1 VPPTLGPALRLGIVA
16 LARER
21 WLLALGLAAGGL
33 RRLLSVPAV
42 AFAWAIALEAA
53 VLAGRGR
60 PSSPLASLAGAAA
73 AVTSSRFLGIAAGLW
88 LAGALCGAA
97 LRVAYVSGAAP
108 ALAAAMGG
116 GRWGADGF
124 AASVAAGFPRV
135 AATAALGFIAELSGG
150 LFALALA
157 LGALRLLGAGHAPGG
172 APGLALATALALT
185 LAVAVPWALGA
196 AADAAV
202 ARAAVAGDGPA
213 DAFAAAARRVLA
225 RPGSFLLGALLFG
238 VAGAIGTAAVELL
251 GEALAQALHG
261 AGPAVLVGPGLL
273 ASVAAL
279 AVAAL
284 VDLAWLGTVSALAC
298 AETR

>member
-1 VPPTLGPALRLGIVA
+1 
-16 LARER
+16 
-21 WLLALGLAAGGL
+21 
-33 RRLLSVPAV
+33 
-42 AFAWAIALEAA
+42 
-53 VLAGRGR
+53 
-60 PSSPLASLAGAAA
+60 
-73 AVTSSRFLGIAAGLW
+73 
-88 LAGALCGAA
+88 
-97 LRVAYVSGAAP
+97 
-108 ALAAAMGG
+108 
-116 GRWGADGF
+116 
-124 AASVAAGFPRV
+124 
-135 AATAALGFIAELSGG
+135 
-150 LFALALA
+150 
-157 LGALRLLGAGHAPGG
+157 
-172 APGLALATALALT
+172 
-185 LAVAVPWALGA
+185 
-196 AADAAV
+196 
-202 ARAAVAGDGPA
+202 VAGDGPA